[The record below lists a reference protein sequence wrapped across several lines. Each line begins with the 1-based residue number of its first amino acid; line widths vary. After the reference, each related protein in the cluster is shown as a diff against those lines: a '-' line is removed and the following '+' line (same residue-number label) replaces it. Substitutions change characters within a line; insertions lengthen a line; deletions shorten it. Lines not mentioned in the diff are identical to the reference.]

1 MKQNKSK
8 KKKKLLFYYYTII
21 MPKIECVFYLG
32 DSGWAQ
38 LSWLLVRNK
47 TYLLNR
53 LLQIL
58 QNQSLTLATP
68 SLLWDSLADRIRE
81 CEQAISSFIINRD
94 SHRIQ
99 WKKQLLSSEAFLP
112 QSPLFMNLFFQGSIN
127 SFQTHPQAF
136 SEAELSVHLTP
147 PLFLICFCR
156 KVEVYNREH

>member
-1 MKQNKSK
+1 
-8 KKKKLLFYYYTII
+8 

-81 CEQAISSFIINRD
+81 CEQAIPSFIINRD

-99 WKKQLLSSEAFLP
+99 WKKQLLSSEAFLYP
-112 QSPLFMNLFFQGSIN
+112 YLKAHSSWTYSSKAVSTPFKLIPRLSLRQNYLYTLPLLFSLF
-127 SFQTHPQAF
+127 A
-136 SEAELSVHLTP
+136 SVV
-147 PLFLICFCR
+147 R
-156 KVEVYNREH
+156 